1 LNSGDGVHSLE
12 KVCTTCGVLD
22 VGVDEERV
30 GFRVNVLPVGQR
42 SLAQCKRIALH
53 HDLETVEALGLGGLD
68 LGRESLD
75 KVLVDDTIRL
85 ISARSRWWESS
96 TYSSEESEDVLDKV
110 SLIVV
115 ELVVPIVKIGC
126 EVDLL
131 GCPESDD

>member
-1 LNSGDGVHSLE
+1 MFSLSVSAVLHSEEDG
-12 KVCTTCGVLD
+12 
-22 VGVDEERV
+22 
-30 GFRVNVLPVGQR
+30 
-42 SLAQCKRIALH
+42 LH
-53 HDLETVEALGLGGLD
+53 HDLETVETLGLGGLD

-85 ISARSRWWESS
+85 ILARPRRCAKV

-126 EVDLL
+126 EIDLL
-131 GCPESDD
+131 RCPESDD